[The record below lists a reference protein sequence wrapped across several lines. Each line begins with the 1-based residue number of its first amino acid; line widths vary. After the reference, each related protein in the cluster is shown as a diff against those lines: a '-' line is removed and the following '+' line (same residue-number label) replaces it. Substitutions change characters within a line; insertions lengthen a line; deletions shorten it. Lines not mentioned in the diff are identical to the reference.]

1 MTLEDLRSDR
11 DASHK
16 ALLWS
21 GVSLG
26 VVAGAAL
33 ATYLWLGR
41 ERGNGTPE
49 PPLDRAEALIAS
61 CESKI
66 NDIERAISE
75 LKEATK

>member
-11 DASHK
+11 DASHR

-21 GVSLG
+21 GISLG

-41 ERGNGTPE
+41 ERSSAPE
-49 PPLDRAEALIAS
+49 QPLDRAEALIAS
-61 CESKI
+61 CENKI
-66 NDIERAISE
+66 HDIERAISE
-75 LKEATK
+75 LKDATR

>member
-11 DASHK
+11 DASHR

-41 ERGNGTPE
+41 ERTSSTPE
-49 PPLDRAEALIAS
+49 QPLDRAEALIAS
-61 CESKI
+61 CETKI
-66 NDIERAISE
+66 QDIERAISE
-75 LKEATK
+75 LKDATR